1 MGTIKISSLRPTIIM
16 ASNIVQ
22 RVCVVFGYGPGL
34 GAAFARKWIKEGYK
48 VAIVARNEDKLKEL
62 EAKYEGGVTKGYPCD
77 VTNRQQMEVT
87 VEKIE
92 GDLGPIH
99 AVVYNAGSGVFKTHR
114 ELTLEE
120 FDRSMR
126 INTHGLFT
134 AAQLICTKMEER
146 GEGVLAVTGA
156 SASWRGKPYT
166 AAFAAAKAAQRS
178 LSQSLARDLGPKNI
192 HVFYAVMDGFLDKN
206 EEIGQEKP
214 GYIDPNIVAE
224 TYWQLANQ
232 PKCCWTFE
240 IDVRPSVENW

>member
-1 MGTIKISSLRPTIIM
+1 MGTPLRPDPSRRLVNVLKLPHGGTIKISSLRPTIIM

-48 VAIVARNEDKLKEL
+48 VAIVARNEDKLKEF

-99 AVVYNAGSGVFKTHR
+99 TVVYNAGSGVFKTYR

-178 LSQSLARDLGPKNI
+178 LSQSLARDLGPKK
-192 HVFYAVMDGFLDKN
+192 H
-206 EEIGQEKP
+206 
-214 GYIDPNIVAE
+214 
-224 TYWQLANQ
+224 T
-232 PKCCWTFE
+232 C
-240 IDVRPSVENW
+240 